1 MKGKII
7 RGVGGFYYVTAD
19 DLFTYEC
26 KARGVFR
33 NESVKPLVGDNVEIE
48 ILSGEEKLANI
59 TKVLKRRNA
68 LIRPEVANVDQA
80 MIIFAASEPKPNL
93 NLLDRFL
100 LMMRLQDVETVIV
113 FNKKDKVTKSDLDS
127 LYRIYE
133 KSGNRVIFSSALFSE
148 GIEAIMDELKGR
160 TTVLAGP
167 SGVGKS
173 SIMNTVNPDAAME
186 TGDLSRKLKRG
197 KHTTRHS
204 ELMMVCRDTF
214 LVDTPGFSSLYVPDI
229 EAGHLKDYYPEFEE
243 YEDECRFAGCL
254 HLKEPGCRVKQAV
267 EEGAI
272 SRSRYD
278 NYVYLY
284 DELKDKRRF

>member
-26 KARGVFR
+26 KARGIFR
-33 NESVKPLVGDNVEIE
+33 NESVKPLVGDDVEIE
-48 ILSGEEKLANI
+48 ILSPEDRLANI
-59 TKVLKRRNA
+59 TKVYERRNS

-100 LMMRLQDVETVIV
+100 IMMRRQEVETVIV
-113 FNKKDKVTKSDLDS
+113 FNKKDKVTASDLDS

-148 GIEAIMDELKGR
+148 GIEAIMDELKGK

-173 SIMNTVNPDAAME
+173 SIMNTVNPGAAME
-186 TGDLSRKLKRG
+186 TGDLSRKLGRG

-204 ELMMVCRDTF
+204 ELKPVCRDTY

-229 EAGHLKDYYPEFEE
+229 EAGMLKEYYPEFDE
-243 YEDECRFAGCL
+243 YADHCRFSGCL
-254 HLKEPGCRVKQAV
+254 HLKEPDCAVKEAV
-267 EEGAI
+267 EEGLI

-284 DELKDKRRF
+284 EELKDKRRF